1 MIRAKIFLDR
11 DFIKASIDNRLF
23 GSFIEHLGR
32 AVYGQPIT
40 RQAIY
45 GWVAGRSTPRPA
57 LALRIVGLAHG
68 RLTLADL
75 YRQRFGAA
83 EAQAQGC
90 PHAGSVAPAGVQA
103 PAPDR

>member
-1 MIRAKIFLDR
+1 MRMRRHWATRFGLWVR
-11 DFIKASIDNRLF
+11 GYGASRLAADP
-23 GSFIEHLGR
+23 GR

-83 EAQAQGC
+83 EAQAHGC
-90 PHAGSVAPAGVQA
+90 PHAGSVTPAGVQT
-103 PAPDR
+103 PPPDR